1 MRISELTKKA
11 AAFSGFRGKT
21 MRHRLLFYT
30 LILLLLLGTVLT
42 GGIMLFGKFS
52 AVERETEAMLNTQL
66 SIYEHDLKIHFDQLA
81 ARGIRLSKELS
92 SGLKEYLDKNG
103 LHFSDL
109 KGNADAIVEAQIR
122 LYEPL
127 RLGIET
133 TDCSG
138 AFFMLDTSAGR
149 EDSSPGQS
157 KSGLYFKIGNLNV
170 GRPIDMKLLQYRG
183 STDVGSYYGLEFHN
197 MWALEIDAER
207 FPDYDRILEHAM
219 PDLNGC
225 YHLTDAVRLPGTW
238 ENAMLMCV
246 PIVGEDGEVYGICG
260 FEISALFYKLFYMQ
274 PGTEPHLTGLLT
286 KRRED
291 VLSANAGLESGSA
304 NGYFVGLSG
313 GLSTKSTSRF
323 QIYTSAKGRQFV
335 GQETEIR
342 LAPCNDEWTLAVMI
356 PKKDFDAKKHVSIR
370 ENLTI
375 FFLLI
380 LSAVFGSMQMSRLY
394 VKPIL
399 SGLSQVKRRA
409 LGEPTHIQ
417 EIDDL
422 IEYLARQDTQEEA
435 QAMKELEH
443 APAPFRLYDE
453 FLQNIE
459 TLSPAERTV
468 FDLYIE
474 GHTAKEITEILCLS
488 INTIKTHNKRI
499 YMKLNVASRNEL
511 MVYVNMMKEMEGAAD
526 AKR

>member
-1 MRISELTKKA
+1 MRIAEFTNRVVTFA
-11 AAFSGFRGKT
+11 GFRGKT

-30 LILLLLLGTVLT
+30 LILLLLLATIFT
-42 GGIMLFGKFS
+42 GCIMLLGRFS
-52 AVERETEAMLNTQL
+52 AVERETQAMLHTQL
-66 SIYEHDLKIHFDQLA
+66 SIYEHNLTIHFDQLA
-81 ARGIRLSKELS
+81 ARGIRLSKNLS
-92 SGLKEYLDKNG
+92 SGLKEYLDEKD

-109 KGNADAIVEAQIR
+109 KGNAAGIVDAQIR

-149 EDSSPGQS
+149 EDSGSGQS

-183 STDVGSYYGLEFHN
+183 STDVGSYHGLEFHN
-197 MWALEIDAER
+197 MWALEIEAEW

-219 PDLNGC
+219 PDLNEC

-238 ENAMLMCV
+238 ENVMLMCV
-246 PIVGEDGEVYGICG
+246 PIVSEDGEIYGICG

-286 KRRED
+286 KRRDGE
-291 VLSANAGLESGSA
+291 LSANAGLESGSA
-304 NGYFVGLSG
+304 NGYFVGLSD
-313 GLSTKSTSRF
+313 GLSTQSASGF
-323 QIYTSAKGRQFV
+323 QLYTSTKGRQFI
-335 GQETEIR
+335 GQETKIR
-342 LAPCNDEWTLAVMI
+342 LAPCADEWTLAVMI
-356 PKKDFDAKKHVSIR
+356 PKKDFDARKHASIG
-370 ENLTI
+370 ENLII

-380 LSAVFGSMQMSRLY
+380 LSAIFGSLQMSRLY

-409 LGEPTHIQ
+409 WGEPTYIQ

-422 IEYLARQDTQEEA
+422 IEYLARQDTQGEA
-435 QAMKELEH
+435 QAMKEPEH
-443 APAPFRLYDE
+443 SPAPFRLYEE

-468 FDLYIE
+468 FDLYME
-474 GHTAKEITEILCLS
+474 GQTAKEITETLCLS
-488 INTIKTHNKRI
+488 INTIKTTTN
-499 YMKLNVASRNEL
+499 AFT
-511 MVYVNMMKEMEGAAD
+511 
-526 AKR
+526 